1 MFKKYP
7 KIQHPT
13 SKYLDRV
20 RTQHPELDSVTW
32 LKQEKFDGAN
42 IQIFFEPGEEPKIGK
57 RSDFVTPEDNFFN
70 VHEVFERQRESIE
83 DFVDTCV
90 PGSDEE
96 NVRLYGELI
105 GPGVQNRIDY
115 GDEKRIVIFDVM
127 IADDFM
133 DPEFLEDVRRET
145 SAGIHLVVPAEEAK
159 INTLED
165 FNNMEIA
172 EGVEGYVLKP
182 SQVVLDKG
190 SGDPIM
196 FKVKNEKFLEKENK
210 NPKPKKKQ
218 ETMSEEAEELRAQFL
233 SLVNDNRLKSVFSKH
248 GEIDSPEQLGD
259 YIKLVMEDAKED
271 FFQEYGDQFKN
282 LDKKEQG
289 KVMNIGKEV
298 VPLLKEYL

>member
-13 SKYLDRV
+13 NKYLDRA
-20 RTQHPELDSVTW
+20 RTQHPELDSVDW
-32 LKQEKFDGAN
+32 VLQEKFDGAN

-57 RSDFVTPEDNFFN
+57 RSGFVTPEDNFFN
-70 VHEVFERQRESIE
+70 VHEVFERQRELIE
-83 DFVDTCV
+83 NFVNTCV
-90 PGSDEE
+90 PQSDVE

-105 GPGVQNRIDY
+105 GPGVQNRINY
-115 GDEKRIVIFDVM
+115 GDEKKIVIFDVM
-127 IADDFM
+127 IGDDFM
-133 DPEFLEDVRRET
+133 DPEFLEDVRKEKV
-145 SAGIHLVVPAEEAK
+145 AGRDLVVPAQEVK
-159 INTLED
+159 IRTLED

-182 SQVVLDKG
+182 KNVVLDKG

-196 FKVKNEKFLEKENK
+196 FKIKNEKFLEKENK
-210 NPKPKKKQ
+210 NPKPKKQ
-218 ETMSEEAEELRAQFL
+218 GTMSEEAEELRTQFL
-233 SLVNDNRLKSVFSKH
+233 NLVNDNRLKSVFSKH
-248 GEIDSPEQLGD
+248 GEIDSSEQLGD